1 MDLVESF
8 CGEIRQLLQ
17 STDNQA
23 EIFSRG
29 RDIVSRMAL
38 KTVFLKEI
46 LSRYATDDE
55 FLMSRLLTVDPNEVT
70 IFVDPSRLF
79 SLRLYIWDPAMTYP
93 IHAHGSWGVVS
104 CVSGAIIERK
114 YERIDGG
121 ERPGHAVIRELGRST
136 LRPGETTVVL
146 PLYKGIH
153 SMESASQDSPSIS
166 LHLYG
171 RAVRRGYLE
180 CFDPHKKTVYKV
192 MPPYLYGR
200 ACVLKALGVVREDWA
215 ADILEEAA
223 MDKKAYLRYEALR
236 SLAHLDREKALS
248 YLEEEIIKETALKDE
263 CAVLYKT
270 IKNSLTKPEVN

>member
-1 MDLVESF
+1 MDLVKSF

-29 RDIVSRMAL
+29 REIISRMAL
-38 KTVFLKEI
+38 KPVFLKEI
-46 LSRYATDDE
+46 FFRYATDDD
-55 FLMSRLLTVDPNEVT
+55 FLMNRLLTVDPNEVT

-93 IHAHGSWGVVS
+93 IHAHGSWGIVS
-104 CVSGAIIERK
+104 CVAGAIIERK

-121 ERPGHAVIRELGRST
+121 EQPGRAEIRELGRGT

-146 PLYKGIH
+146 PLYQGIH
-153 SMESASQDSPSIS
+153 SMESAGQDSPSIS

-180 CFDPHKKTVYKV
+180 CFDLHKNTVYKV
-192 MPPYLYGR
+192 IPPYLYGR
-200 ACVLKALGVVREDWA
+200 ACVLKALGAVKENWA
-215 ADILEEAA
+215 SDILEKAA
-223 MDKKAYLRYEALR
+223 LDKKAYLRYEALR
-236 SLAHLDREKALS
+236 SLAHLDEEKALP
-248 YLEEEIIKETALKDE
+248 YIEEEMERETPLKDE
-263 CAVLYKT
+263 LAVLYKT
-270 IKNSLTKPEVN
+270 IKQYFE

>member
-1 MDLVESF
+1 MDLIESF
-8 CGEIRQLLQ
+8 CGEIRHLLQ

-29 RDIVSRMAL
+29 REIVSRMAL

-79 SLRLYIWDPAMTYP
+79 SLRLYIWDPAVTYP
-93 IHAHGSWGVVS
+93 IHAHGAWGVVS
-104 CVSGAIIERK
+104 CVAGAIIERK

-121 ERPGHAVIRELGRST
+121 ERPGHAEIRELGRGT

-146 PLYKGIH
+146 PLDQGIH
-153 SMESASQDSPSIS
+153 GMESASQDSPSIS

-180 CFDPHKKTVYKV
+180 CFDLHKKTVYKV
-192 MPPYLYGR
+192 IPPYLYGR
-200 ACVLKALGVVREDWA
+200 ACVLKALGAVKENWA
-215 ADILEEAA
+215 SDILEKAA
-223 MDKKAYLRYEALR
+223 LDKKAYLRYEALR
-236 SLAHLDREKALS
+236 SLAHLDEEKALP
-248 YLEEEIIKETALKDE
+248 YIEEEMKRETPLKDE
-263 CAVLYKT
+263 LVFLYNTMKL
-270 IKNSLTKPEVN
+270 KSK